1 MSRLFSTLTKQV
13 NDHQF
18 THLYILEKFCTDCKI
33 LKGLYFCC
41 VSFWKKSHNICYF
54 SHQMCFL
61 FNVIF
66 FIWKRSRHSKNCFA
80 YSEKFILSKTC
91 QNCLVQIKDSHTV
104 YTFSSCLV
112 IIDSKLPKTFTYVC
126 LSIFLKSM
134 KTLNLIF
141 SYEKYKLN
149 TFRWCIYNFSK
160 NFSKSILLF
169 IIPYFLWFY

>member
-1 MSRLFSTLTKQV
+1 M
-13 NDHQF
+13 
-18 THLYILEKFCTDCKI
+18 
-33 LKGLYFCC
+33 
-41 VSFWKKSHNICYF
+41 KKKCHNICYF

-66 FIWKRSRHSKNCFA
+66 FIWKRSRHSKNCIA

-91 QNCLVQIKDSHTV
+91 QNCYTV
-104 YTFSSCLV
+104 ILCIHFRHVWWWLTLIYQKRL
-112 IIDSKLPKTFTYVC
+112 LM
-126 LSIFLKSM
+126 LLKSM

-160 NFSKSILLF
+160 NWLFSNFPKVFYFSSFPIF
-169 IIPYFLWFY
+169 FDFTKKIINL